1 MKAMDKLSRLG
12 SPSPARSGT
21 PNSRSPA
28 ASQAGSSRS
37 QAVRAAR
44 LSTQVAQRHESIRSG
59 SETERE
65 STYQTNSTHSSSS
78 HSHSITSIR
87 RTISHSSHSH
97 RSTTPPS
104 DQLSG
109 GSPHSSTSHRPY
121 CFSTSD
127 SPHKP
132 RPLNPSLS
140 SDSNSSHNPSNR
152 RRNRA
157 SVTSVQLMDFEE
169 EDDGVNR
176 PDRRTASGI
185 NKEKKDRTLSEAEI
199 ITQSALAAVAS
210 ARRSPLGHRRRS
222 ALPKEFRSD
231 LDEDSPTGSVLERR
245 STKGGRYDNQQG
257 SPVEERREEKSKVG
271 TYILQFTLFFRDLP
285 FT

>member
-1 MKAMDKLSRLG
+1 
-12 SPSPARSGT
+12 
-21 PNSRSPA
+21 
-28 ASQAGSSRS
+28 
-37 QAVRAAR
+37 
-44 LSTQVAQRHESIRSG
+44 
-59 SETERE
+59 
-65 STYQTNSTHSSSS
+65 
-78 HSHSITSIR
+78 
-87 RTISHSSHSH
+87 
-97 RSTTPPS
+97 
-104 DQLSG
+104 
-109 GSPHSSTSHRPY
+109 
-121 CFSTSD
+121 
-127 SPHKP
+127 
-132 RPLNPSLS
+132 
-140 SDSNSSHNPSNR
+140 
-152 RRNRA
+152 
-157 SVTSVQLMDFEE
+157 MDFEE